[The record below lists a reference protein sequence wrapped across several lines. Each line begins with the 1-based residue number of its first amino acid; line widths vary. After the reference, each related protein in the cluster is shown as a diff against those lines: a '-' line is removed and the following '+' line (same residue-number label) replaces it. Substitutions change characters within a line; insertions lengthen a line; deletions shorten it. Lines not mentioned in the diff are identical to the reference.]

1 MAENYVLLE
10 TIELTQS
17 AASVTFDNI
26 PQTGY
31 TDLKIVISGR
41 SNRPTEIRDELLVR
55 FNGDTGN
62 NYNYKTLLGNGSS
75 ASSLNGSSASA
86 IFRNDMPA
94 SGATANIF
102 SNQEIYIP
110 NYLENTQKSVSIDS
124 TMENNAT
131 ASWSHLTAGL
141 WTDTA
146 AITSITLIPETSTF
160 TSNST
165 FSLYGVA
172 ALGTTPVLAPQATGG
187 NIVANDGTYW
197 YHAFL

>member
-1 MAENYVLLE
+1 MAANYVLLE

-94 SGATANIF
+94 SGATANTF

-110 NYLENTQKSVSIDS
+110 NYL
-124 TMENNAT
+124 
-131 ASWSHLTAGL
+131 
-141 WTDTA
+141 
-146 AITSITLIPETSTF
+146 
-160 TSNST
+160 
-165 FSLYGVA
+165 
-172 ALGTTPVLAPQATGG
+172 
-187 NIVANDGTYW
+187 
-197 YHAFL
+197 